1 MQRRAGRCRIL
12 GHQGGAVESGPLPLE
27 QPIKFGADCELD
39 PASYELRRSGRAF
52 KLERI
57 PAEIL
62 LLLVER
68 RGQLVTR
75 DEIVERI
82 WGKDV
87 FVDTDNSIN
96 GAIRKLRQALKDDV
110 ERPRFIQTISG
121 RGYRFIAPAAKEAR
135 PSAILSLQ
143 TASSAAT
150 QATSAPAAEDGE
162 RLPPPIVKSSKRH
175 RLVVAAIAGVL
186 IGGAATAAWIFRPWS
201 PAGQHPAGGRVVL
214 AVLPFENL
222 TGDPSQD
229 YFSEGMTEEM
239 ITEIGTLNPEHLGV
253 IARTSVMTYQH
264 NPKPITQV
272 GRDLGAQY
280 VLEGSVRR
288 GGNKVRIT
296 AQLIRVQDQ
305 THLWAREYDRELR
318 DLLVL
323 QSDIA
328 RHTADDI
335 AAALG
340 EHNTSAVKDATFL
353 TDQAYESHDLYL
365 RGLYFWNRRGV
376 DALQRAIDY
385 FQQAVD
391 KDPQNARAYAGL
403 ADSYA
408 LIGGFGGMERPEYA
422 ANAKAA
428 ALRAVQ
434 LDPKLAEVHTAFA
447 LIRENYYLDWQ
458 TAEQEYQQ
466 AIALNPSYATAHQW
480 YAECLMFQGRFE
492 EALKESDRARELDP
506 LSLIISA
513 DRGAIFYYSRQ
524 YDRAIREFLHLRE
537 MEPNFPSSG
546 LIALA
551 FAHKGMFDE
560 AFAAYGPAMDTSWF
574 WSDRAQL
581 CALAGRHAD
590 AQNALDSLLALQRR
604 QSSPQS
610 VNMGNLATAYL
621 AVGKNEQALAL
632 LEHAYDEQPRVLTN
646 LRVNPAYDLLR
657 SDSRFQQLLLHIG
670 PAK

>member
-1 MQRRAGRCRIL
+1 VPTL
-12 GHQGGAVESGPLPLE
+12 QGEAVNPGPLPL
-27 QPIKFGADCELD
+27 QRPIRLGADCELD
-39 PASYELRRSGRAF
+39 PASYELRRTGRVL

-75 DEIVERI
+75 DQIVERV

-87 FVDTDNSIN
+87 FLDTDNSIN
-96 GAIRKLRQALKDDV
+96 GAVRKIRQALKDDP

-121 RGYRFIAPAAKEAR
+121 RGYRFIAPAAEEA
-135 PSAILSLQ
+135 PSPAVPSPQ
-143 TASSAAT
+143 TANSIPAEAA
-150 QATSAPAAEDGE
+150 SAPAPTADDAEQ
-162 RLPPPIVKSSKRH
+162 PPLLALKSSKH
-175 RLVVAAIAGVL
+175 HWLIGAVVAGIL
-186 IGGAATAAWIFRPWS
+186 IGGAVTAAWIFRPWS
-201 PAGQHPAGGRVVL
+201 SANVHPAGGRVVL

-229 YFSEGMTEEM
+229 YFSEGMTEEV

-264 NPKPITQV
+264 NPKPLSQI
-272 GRDLGAQY
+272 GRELGAQY
-280 VLEGSVRR
+280 ILEGSVRR
-288 GGNKVRIT
+288 SGDKIRVT

-305 THLWAREYDRELR
+305 THLWAREYDRELK

-340 EHNTSAVKDATFL
+340 EHNAGAVKDATL
-353 TDQAYESHDLYL
+353 LSDQAYESHDLYL
-365 RGLYFWNRRGV
+365 RGLYFWNQRGT

-385 FQQAVD
+385 FQQAVE

-422 ANAKAA
+422 SNAKAA

-434 LDPKLAEVHTAFA
+434 LDPKLAEAHTAFA
-447 LIRENYYLDWQ
+447 LVRENFYLDWP
-458 TAEQEYQQ
+458 TAEQDYQK

-480 YAECLMFQGRFE
+480 YAECLMFQGRFDD
-492 EALKESDRARELDP
+492 ALKESERARELDP
-506 LSLIISA
+506 LSLIIAA

-524 YDRAIREFLHLRE
+524 YDDAIQEFLRLRE

-551 FAHKGMFDE
+551 YAHKGMFDKALAE
-560 AFAAYGPAMDTSWF
+560 YGPAMDTSWF
-574 WSDRAQL
+574 WADRAQL
-581 CALAGRHAD
+581 YALAGRHAD
-590 AQNALDSLLALQRR
+590 AQNMLDRLLALQRR
-604 QSSPQS
+604 QPSPQS
-610 VNMGNLATAYL
+610 VNMGNIAIAYV
-621 AVGKNEQALAL
+621 AAGKNEQALAL
-632 LEHAYDEQPRVLTN
+632 LQRAYKEQPRVLTN
-646 LRVNPAYDLLR
+646 LKVSPAYDPLRGDPRFRDLLQR
-657 SDSRFQQLLLHIG
+657 SGL
-670 PAK
+670 AK

>member
-1 MQRRAGRCRIL
+1 MNP
-12 GHQGGAVESGPLPLE
+12 GPLPL
-27 QPIKFGADCELD
+27 QRPIRFGADCELD
-39 PASYELRRSGRAF
+39 PASYELRRSGRVL

-68 RGQLVTR
+68 RGELVTR
-75 DEIVERI
+75 DEIAERI
-82 WGKDV
+82 WGKEV
-87 FVDTDNSIN
+87 FLDTDNSIN
-96 GAIRKLRQALKDDV
+96 GAIRKIRQALKDDP
-110 ERPRFIQTISG
+110 ERPRFIQTITG
-121 RGYRFIAPAAKEAR
+121 RGYRFIGPAGEEPAS
-135 PSAILSLQ
+135 PAIASPQ
-143 TASSAAT
+143 TANSSLAQAA
-150 QATSAPAAEDGE
+150 SAPAPAPDNRES
-162 RLPPPIVKSSKRH
+162 LPPPARKSGKHHWLIVA
-175 RLVVAAIAGVL
+175 VVAGVL
-186 IGGAATAAWIFRPWS
+186 IGAAATAAWIFRPWS
-201 PAGQHPAGGRVVL
+201 SANVHPAAGGRVIL

-229 YFSEGMTEEM
+229 YFSEGMTEEV

-264 NPKPITQV
+264 NPKPLSQI
-272 GRDLGAQY
+272 GRELGAQY
-280 VLEGSVRR
+280 ILEGSVRR
-288 GGNKVRIT
+288 SGDKIRVT

-340 EHNTSAVKDATFL
+340 ERNAGMVANTTLL
-353 TDQAYESHDLYL
+353 TEQAYDSHDLYL

-376 DALQRAIDY
+376 EALERAIDY
-385 FQQAVD
+385 FQQAVN

-408 LIGGFGGMERPEYA
+408 LIGGFSGIERPEYA
-422 ANAKAA
+422 AKAKAA

-434 LDPKLAEVHTAFA
+434 LDPRLAEAHTAFA
-447 LIRENYYLDWQ
+447 LVRQNFYLDWP

-480 YAECLMFQGRFE
+480 YAECLMFQGRFD
-492 EALKESDRARELDP
+492 EALKESDRAEELDP
-506 LSLIISA
+506 LSLIIGA

-524 YDRAIREFLHLRE
+524 YDRAIQQFLRVRE
-537 MEPNFPSSG
+537 MEPGFPSSG

-551 FAHKGMFDE
+551 YAHEGRFDKALAE
-560 AFAAYGPAMDTSWF
+560 YGPVGDDPWS
-574 WSDRAQL
+574 WSDRAQSYG
-581 CALAGRHAD
+581 LAGRRAD
-590 AQNALDSLLALQRR
+590 AQNMLDRLLALQRR
-604 QSSPQS
+604 QPSAEP
-610 VNMGNLATAYL
+610 VNMGNIAIAYL
-621 AVGKNEQALAL
+621 AVGKNQQALTLLEQA
-632 LEHAYDEQPRVLTN
+632 YKEQPRVLTN
-646 LRVNPAYDLLR
+646 LKVNPAYDPLR
-657 SDSRFQQLLLHIG
+657 SNPRFQDLLTRAGL
-670 PAK
+670 AN

>member
-1 MQRRAGRCRIL
+1 M
-12 GHQGGAVESGPLPLE
+12 ESGPLPLE
-27 QPIKFGADCELD
+27 RPIKFGADCELD
-39 PASYELRRSGRAF
+39 PASYELRRSGRVL

-68 RGQLVTR
+68 RSQLVTR

-87 FVDTDNSIN
+87 FLDTDNSIN
-96 GAIRKLRQALKDDV
+96 GAIRKIRQALKDDP

-121 RGYRFIAPAAKEAR
+121 RGYRFIAPAPEEALAPAV
-135 PSAILSLQ
+135 PSAQ
-143 TASSAAT
+143 TTNSTPAQAA
-150 QATSAPAAEDGE
+150 SAPAPAANDVKD
-162 RLPPPIVKSSKRH
+162 LPPPAVKSSKHH

-201 PAGQHPAGGRVVL
+201 SAGVHPAGGRVVL

-239 ITEIGTLNPEHLGV
+239 ITEIGTLDPQHLGV

-264 NPKPITQV
+264 NPKPLSQV
-272 GRDLGAQY
+272 GRELGAQY

-288 GGNKVRIT
+288 SGDKVRVT

-305 THLWAREYDRELR
+305 THLWAREYDRELK

-340 EHNTSAVKDATFL
+340 EHNTGAVKEATFL
-353 TDQAYESHDLYL
+353 TGQAYESHDLYL
-365 RGLYFWNRRGV
+365 RGLYFWNQRGFEG
-376 DALQRAIDY
+376 LQRAIDY

-408 LIGGFGGMERPEYA
+408 LIGGFGDMERPEYA
-422 ANAKAA
+422 PAAKAA
-428 ALRAVQ
+428 ALRALQ
-434 LDPKLAEVHTAFA
+434 LDPNLAEAHTAFA
-447 LIRENYYLDWQ
+447 LIRENYYLDWP
-458 TAEQEYQQ
+458 TAEQEYQK

-480 YAECLMFQGRFE
+480 HAECLMWQGRFE
-492 EALKESDRARELDP
+492 EALKESDQARQLDP
-506 LSLIISA
+506 LSLIIA
-513 DRGAIFYYSRQ
+513 VDRGAIFYYSRQ
-524 YDRAIREFLHLRE
+524 YDRAIQEFLRVRE
-537 MEPNFPSSG
+537 MDPNFPRSG
-546 LIALA
+546 LVL
-551 FAHKGMFDE
+551 FAYAEKGQLQQ
-560 AFAAYGPAMDTSWF
+560 AFAAMGPASDTPWY
-574 WSDRAQL
+574 WAMQAYLYNR
-581 CALAGRHAD
+581 AGRHAD
-590 AQNALDSLLALQRR
+590 AQHALDRLLQLQKR
-604 QSSPQS
+604 QPLDLRNLVVAYIST
-610 VNMGNLATAYL
+610 GNK
-621 AVGKNEQALAL
+621 GQALAS
-632 LEHAYDEQPRVLTN
+632 LEREYKEEPNALTGLKVDPLYDS
-646 LRVNPAYDLLR
+646 LR
-657 SDSRFQQLLLHIG
+657 SDPRFQELLQRVGL
-670 PAK
+670 AM